1 MISRTDTVII
11 LLALALVIGLYA
23 RLWSDGDA
31 GEARAVVWVS
41 GEQRLSLP
49 LDVDRRVDV
58 DGAIG
63 RSVIEIRERRVRVL
77 ESPGPRQL
85 CVRAGWLEQ
94 TGDSAICLPNEVV
107 VTIDAGRPRFDAM
120 SF

>member
-1 MISRTDTVII
+1 MISRTDTLIFM
-11 LLALALVIGLYA
+11 LALALVIGLYGK
-23 RLWSDGDA
+23 LWGGDSA
-31 GEARAVVWVS
+31 AEARVVVWVS
-41 GEQRLSLP
+41 GEERLSLP
-49 LDVDRRVDV
+49 LSEDRRIDV

-77 ESPGPRQL
+77 QSPGPRQL

-94 TGDSAICLPNEVV
+94 AGDSAICLPNEVV
-107 VTIDAGRPRFDAM
+107 VTIDAARPRFDAM